1 MATIKTTP
9 HSDPARW
16 VVIYPCY
23 LNSKKTAGEGRKISK
38 QLAISDPTIEEILS
52 IVNNGGLKVGAE
64 RKLHPRDP
72 ERDNHQLMG
81 RVRVQIKNDD
91 GTPVKPEIPNRM
103 ALFRYIATM
112 IPKLK
117 TRQTAGAPGGSAP
130 APSASA
136 GGKKN
141 KKKK

>member
-1 MATIKTTP
+1 MATISSKP
-9 HSDPARW
+9 HSDISRW
-16 VVIYPCY
+16 VVVYPCY
-23 LNSKKTAGEGRKISK
+23 LNNKKSTGEGRKISK
-38 QLAISDPTIEEILS
+38 QLAVADPTVEEILM
-52 IVNNGGLKVGAE
+52 IVNNGGFKVAAE

-72 ERDNHQLMG
+72 ERDNGLLMG
-81 RVRVQIKNDD
+81 RIRVQLKNDD
-91 GTPVKPEIPNRM
+91 GTPVNAEVPNRM
-103 ALFRYIATM
+103 ALFRYIAGL

-117 TRQTAGAPGGSAP
+117 TRTGAAVGGAAV